1 MPGLYWILLWFLLLV
16 YCGFSLLGRFNEKL
30 KSIIFDSFDVDTGF
44 HIFRYTIMPIFIF
57 ILLTV
62 ILLMRIISGTMDYGY
77 GSPKL
82 LIKVIVIV
90 IVFVVCVEI
99 GGDGVYFVLG
109 RIAREEPVDAGC
121 GGFSLVI
128 AAEAAREECSGCEQE
143 TAHHENG
150 EGAAHRILRHE
161 NPPLF
166 AAG

>member
-1 MPGLYWILLWFLLLV
+1 MSSYKLRMFFEFLLCMPGLYWILLWFLLLV

-90 IVFVVCVEI
+90 IVFVVLC
-99 GGDGVYFVLG
+99 Y
-109 RIAREEPVDAGC
+109 IAELQQSRYKAGKIDKLFYVR
-121 GGFSLVI
+121 GII
-128 AAEAAREECSGCEQE
+128 AAVLPAF
-143 TAHHENG
+143 
-150 EGAAHRILRHE
+150 III
-161 NPPLF
+161 PLVLW
-166 AAG
+166 

>member
-1 MPGLYWILLWFLLLV
+1 MSSYKLRMFFEFLSCMPGLYWILLWFLLLV

-44 HIFRYTIMPIFIF
+44 HIFRYTIILIFIF

-90 IVFVVCVEI
+90 ILFFVLCYIAELQQSRCKAGKIDKVYYVTAII
-99 GGDGVYFVLG
+99 GG
-109 RIAREEPVDAGC
+109 IAP
-121 GGFSLVI
+121 FLVI
-128 AAEAAREECSGCEQE
+128 
-143 TAHHENG
+143 
-150 EGAAHRILRHE
+150 L
-161 NPPLF
+161 PLLSW
-166 AAG
+166 

>member
-1 MPGLYWILLWFLLLV
+1 MSSYKLRMFFEFLSCMPGLYWILLWFLLLV

-62 ILLMRIISGTMDYGY
+62 ILLMRILSGTMDYGY

-90 IVFVVCVEI
+90 IVFVVLC
-99 GGDGVYFVLG
+99 Y
-109 RIAREEPVDAGC
+109 IAELQKSRYKAGKIDKLFYVR
-121 GGFSLVI
+121 GII
-128 AAEAAREECSGCEQE
+128 AAVLPAF
-143 TAHHENG
+143 
-150 EGAAHRILRHE
+150 III
-161 NPPLF
+161 PLVLW
-166 AAG
+166 

>member
-1 MPGLYWILLWFLLLV
+1 MSSYKLRMFFEFLLCMPGLYWILLWFLLLV

-90 IVFVVCVEI
+90 IVF
-99 GGDGVYFVLG
+99 FVLCY
-109 RIAREEPVDAGC
+109 IAELQQSRYKAGQIDKLFYVR
-121 GGFSLVI
+121 GII
-128 AAEAAREECSGCEQE
+128 AAVLPAF
-143 TAHHENG
+143 
-150 EGAAHRILRHE
+150 IIIPVVLW
-161 NPPLF
+161 
-166 AAG
+166 

>member
-1 MPGLYWILLWFLLLV
+1 MSSYKLRMFFEFLSCMPGLYWILLWFLLLV

-44 HIFRYTIMPIFIF
+44 HIFRYTIIPIFIF

-90 IVFVVCVEI
+90 IVFVVLCYIAELQQSRCKAGKIDKVYYVTAII
-99 GGDGVYFVLG
+99 GV
-109 RIAREEPVDAGC
+109 IAP
-121 GGFSLVI
+121 FLVI
-128 AAEAAREECSGCEQE
+128 
-143 TAHHENG
+143 
-150 EGAAHRILRHE
+150 L
-161 NPPLF
+161 PLLSW
-166 AAG
+166 

>member
-1 MPGLYWILLWFLLLV
+1 MSSYKLRMFFEFLSCMPGLYWILLWFLLLV

-90 IVFVVCVEI
+90 IVF
-99 GGDGVYFVLG
+99 FVLCY
-109 RIAREEPVDAGC
+109 IAELQQSRYKAGKIDKLFYVR
-121 GGFSLVI
+121 GII
-128 AAEAAREECSGCEQE
+128 AAVLPAF
-143 TAHHENG
+143 
-150 EGAAHRILRHE
+150 III
-161 NPPLF
+161 PLVLW
-166 AAG
+166 

>member
-1 MPGLYWILLWFLLLV
+1 MSSYKLRMFFEFLSCMPGLYWILLWFLLLV

-62 ILLMRIISGTMDYGY
+62 ILLMRILSGTMDYGY

-90 IVFVVCVEI
+90 IVF
-99 GGDGVYFVLG
+99 FVLCY
-109 RIAREEPVDAGC
+109 IAELQQSRYKAGKIDKLFYVR
-121 GGFSLVI
+121 GII
-128 AAEAAREECSGCEQE
+128 AAVLPAF
-143 TAHHENG
+143 
-150 EGAAHRILRHE
+150 III
-161 NPPLF
+161 PLVLW
-166 AAG
+166 

>member
-1 MPGLYWILLWFLLLV
+1 MSSYKLRMFFEFLSCMPGLYWILLWFLLLV

-82 LIKVIVIV
+82 LIKAIVIV
-90 IVFVVCVEI
+90 IVFVVLC
-99 GGDGVYFVLG
+99 Y
-109 RIAREEPVDAGC
+109 IAELQQSRYKAGKIDKLFYVR
-121 GGFSLVI
+121 GII
-128 AAEAAREECSGCEQE
+128 AAVLPAF
-143 TAHHENG
+143 
-150 EGAAHRILRHE
+150 III
-161 NPPLF
+161 PLVLW
-166 AAG
+166 

>member
-1 MPGLYWILLWFLLLV
+1 MSSYKLRMFFEFLSCMPGLYWILLWFLLLV

-90 IVFVVCVEI
+90 IVF
-99 GGDGVYFVLG
+99 FVLCY
-109 RIAREEPVDAGC
+109 IAEFQHSRYKAGKIDKLFYVR
-121 GGFSLVI
+121 GII
-128 AAEAAREECSGCEQE
+128 AAVLPAF
-143 TAHHENG
+143 
-150 EGAAHRILRHE
+150 III
-161 NPPLF
+161 PLVLW
-166 AAG
+166 

>member
-1 MPGLYWILLWFLLLV
+1 MSSYKLRMFFEFLLCMPGLYWILLWFLLLV

-90 IVFVVCVEI
+90 IVF
-99 GGDGVYFVLG
+99 FVLCY
-109 RIAREEPVDAGC
+109 IAELQQSRYKAGKIDKLFYVR
-121 GGFSLVI
+121 GII
-128 AAEAAREECSGCEQE
+128 AAVLPAF
-143 TAHHENG
+143 
-150 EGAAHRILRHE
+150 III
-161 NPPLF
+161 PLVLW
-166 AAG
+166 

>member
-1 MPGLYWILLWFLLLV
+1 MSSYKLRMFFEFLSCMPGLYWILLWFLLLV

-44 HIFRYTIMPIFIF
+44 HIFRYTIIPIFIF

-90 IVFVVCVEI
+90 IVFVVLCYIAELQQNRCKAGKIDKVYYVTAII
-99 GGDGVYFVLG
+99 GV
-109 RIAREEPVDAGC
+109 IAP
-121 GGFSLVI
+121 FLVI
-128 AAEAAREECSGCEQE
+128 
-143 TAHHENG
+143 
-150 EGAAHRILRHE
+150 L
-161 NPPLF
+161 PLLSW
-166 AAG
+166 

>member
-1 MPGLYWILLWFLLLV
+1 MSSYKLRMFFEFLSCMPGLYWILLWFLLLV

-44 HIFRYTIMPIFIF
+44 HIFRYTIIPIFIF

-90 IVFVVCVEI
+90 IVFVVLCYIAELQQSRCKAGKI
-99 GGDGVYFVLG
+99 DKVYYVTAIIEVLLTVF
-109 RIAREEPVDAGC
+109 IIINI
-121 GGFSLVI
+121 FL
-128 AAEAAREECSGCEQE
+128 
-143 TAHHENG
+143 
-150 EGAAHRILRHE
+150 L
-161 NPPLF
+161 
-166 AAG
+166 

>member
-1 MPGLYWILLWFLLLV
+1 MSSYKLRMFFEFLLCMPGLYWILLWFLLLV

-82 LIKVIVIV
+82 LIKAIVIV
-90 IVFVVCVEI
+90 IVFVVLC
-99 GGDGVYFVLG
+99 Y
-109 RIAREEPVDAGC
+109 IAELQKSRYKAGKIDKLFYVR
-121 GGFSLVI
+121 GII
-128 AAEAAREECSGCEQE
+128 AAVLPGF
-143 TAHHENG
+143 
-150 EGAAHRILRHE
+150 IIV
-161 NPPLF
+161 PLVLW
-166 AAG
+166 

>member
-1 MPGLYWILLWFLLLV
+1 MPRLYWILLWFLLLV

-82 LIKVIVIV
+82 LIKAIVIV
-90 IVFVVCVEI
+90 IVFVVLC
-99 GGDGVYFVLG
+99 Y
-109 RIAREEPVDAGC
+109 IAELQKSRYKAGKIDKLFYVR
-121 GGFSLVI
+121 GII
-128 AAEAAREECSGCEQE
+128 AAVLPAF
-143 TAHHENG
+143 
-150 EGAAHRILRHE
+150 III
-161 NPPLF
+161 PLVLW
-166 AAG
+166 

>member
-44 HIFRYTIMPIFIF
+44 HIFRYTIIPIFIF

-90 IVFVVCVEI
+90 IVFVVLC
-99 GGDGVYFVLG
+99 Y
-109 RIAREEPVDAGC
+109 IAELQQSRYKAGKIDKLFYVR
-121 GGFSLVI
+121 GII
-128 AAEAAREECSGCEQE
+128 AAVLPAF
-143 TAHHENG
+143 
-150 EGAAHRILRHE
+150 III
-161 NPPLF
+161 PLVLW
-166 AAG
+166 

>member
-1 MPGLYWILLWFLLLV
+1 MSSYKLRMFFEFLSCMPGLYWILLWFLLLV

-44 HIFRYTIMPIFIF
+44 HIFRYTIIPIFIF

-90 IVFVVCVEI
+90 IVFVVLCYIAELQQCRCKAGKIDKVYYVTAII
-99 GGDGVYFVLG
+99 GV
-109 RIAREEPVDAGC
+109 IAP
-121 GGFSLVI
+121 FLVI
-128 AAEAAREECSGCEQE
+128 
-143 TAHHENG
+143 
-150 EGAAHRILRHE
+150 L
-161 NPPLF
+161 PLLSW
-166 AAG
+166 

>member
-1 MPGLYWILLWFLLLV
+1 MSSYKLRMFFEFLSCMPGLYWILLWFLLLV

-82 LIKVIVIV
+82 LIKAIVIV
-90 IVFVVCVEI
+90 IVF
-99 GGDGVYFVLG
+99 FVLCY
-109 RIAREEPVDAGC
+109 IAELQQSRCKAGKIDKVYYVTAIIAVLLP
-121 GGFSLVI
+121 GFIIVPLV
-128 AAEAAREECSGCEQE
+128 
-143 TAHHENG
+143 
-150 EGAAHRILRHE
+150 LW
-161 NPPLF
+161 
-166 AAG
+166 

>member
-1 MPGLYWILLWFLLLV
+1 MSSYKLRMFFEFLSCMPGLYWILLWFLLLV

-90 IVFVVCVEI
+90 IVF
-99 GGDGVYFVLG
+99 FVLCY
-109 RIAREEPVDAGC
+109 IAEFQQSRYKAGKTDKLFYVR
-121 GGFSLVI
+121 GII
-128 AAEAAREECSGCEQE
+128 AAVLPAF
-143 TAHHENG
+143 
-150 EGAAHRILRHE
+150 III
-161 NPPLF
+161 PLVLW
-166 AAG
+166 

>member
-1 MPGLYWILLWFLLLV
+1 MSSYKLRMFFEFLSCMPGLYWILLWFLLLV

-82 LIKVIVIV
+82 LIKVIVIL
-90 IVFVVCVEI
+90 F
-99 GGDGVYFVLG
+99 FVLCY
-109 RIAREEPVDAGC
+109 IAELQKSRYKAGKIDKLFYVR
-121 GGFSLVI
+121 GII
-128 AAEAAREECSGCEQE
+128 AAVLPGF
-143 TAHHENG
+143 
-150 EGAAHRILRHE
+150 IIV
-161 NPPLF
+161 PLVLW
-166 AAG
+166 

>member
-1 MPGLYWILLWFLLLV
+1 MSSYKLRMFSEFLSCMPGLYWILLWFLLLV

-44 HIFRYTIMPIFIF
+44 HIFRYTIIPIFIF

-90 IVFVVCVEI
+90 FVVLCYIAELQQSRCKAGKIDKVYYVTAII
-99 GGDGVYFVLG
+99 GV
-109 RIAREEPVDAGC
+109 IAP
-121 GGFSLVI
+121 FLVI
-128 AAEAAREECSGCEQE
+128 
-143 TAHHENG
+143 
-150 EGAAHRILRHE
+150 L
-161 NPPLF
+161 PLLSW
-166 AAG
+166 

>member
-1 MPGLYWILLWFLLLV
+1 MSSYKLRMFFEFLSCMPGLYWILLWFLLLV

-90 IVFVVCVEI
+90 IVF
-99 GGDGVYFVLG
+99 FVLCY
-109 RIAREEPVDAGC
+109 IAEFQQSRYKAGKIDKLFFVR
-121 GGFSLVI
+121 GII
-128 AAEAAREECSGCEQE
+128 AAVLPAF
-143 TAHHENG
+143 
-150 EGAAHRILRHE
+150 III
-161 NPPLF
+161 PLVLW
-166 AAG
+166 

>member
-1 MPGLYWILLWFLLLV
+1 MSSYKLRMFFEFLSCMPGLYWILLWFLLLV

-90 IVFVVCVEI
+90 F
-99 GGDGVYFVLG
+99 FVLCY
-109 RIAREEPVDAGC
+109 IAEFQQSRYKAGKIDKLFYVR
-121 GGFSLVI
+121 GII
-128 AAEAAREECSGCEQE
+128 AAVLPAF
-143 TAHHENG
+143 
-150 EGAAHRILRHE
+150 III
-161 NPPLF
+161 PLVLW
-166 AAG
+166 